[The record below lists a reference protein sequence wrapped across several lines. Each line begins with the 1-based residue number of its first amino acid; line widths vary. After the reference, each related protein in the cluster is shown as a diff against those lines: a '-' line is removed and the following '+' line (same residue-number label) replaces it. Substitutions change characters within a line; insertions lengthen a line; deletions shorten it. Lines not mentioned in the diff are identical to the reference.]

1 MIIFSSRLNF
11 NTGFC
16 EFKLNSFKKINKL
29 NSFKGYIV

>member
-11 NTGFC
+11 NT

-29 NSFKGYIV
+29 NSFKEYIV